1 MSFFQKPEFLAAHSG
16 GKRFACQ
23 CPNVKRAGTA
33 AIEDETFFFV
43 EFHLVKEPEALDF
56 VWCLI
61 ALAHATLENR
71 QFVNLAIVLSRLFLV
86 QGLSE
91 VPCSQISCNAE
102 SIRTMRS
109 GGTVFNAGVPGEIAI
124 SVFHLDV
131 GHLCR
136 QTFEKGPVHHAHES
150 FRAEG
155 LPTQGLELDFAA
167 MESLVAGFVQCDEA
181 VGSIATCSPV
191 FDVMYIECEV
201 FRLSAAMLTVVIV
214 PERHVFTNVPET
226 GLVALLILPVF
237 NVRVLDLLNVG
248 RSCFHRD
255 GSEGM
260 QAANRFLLFEKAPC
274 LCRLAWHQRFASFV
288 QNKYSQVLSPRS
300 KGRLQSF
307 IHVGRGFLPQARR
320 IIQ

>member
-33 AIEDETFFFV
+33 AVEDETFFFV
-43 EFHLVKEPEALDF
+43 ESHLVEEPEALDF
-56 VWCLI
+56 IWCLI

-102 SIRTMRS
+102 SIRTMRP

-167 MESLVAGFVQCDEA
+167 MESLVAGFAQRDEA
-181 VGSIATCSPV
+181 VGSIATL
-191 FDVMYIECEV
+191 DVMYIECEV
-201 FRLSAAMLTVVIV
+201 FRLSATLLTVVIV

-226 GLVALLILPVF
+226 ELVALRILLAF

-248 RSCFHRD
+248 RSRFYRD
-255 GSEGM
+255 GSEGA
-260 QAANRFLLFEKAPC
+260 QAANRFLLFEKTPC
-274 LCRLAWHQRFASFV
+274 LCRLAWHQWFASFV